1 MLLTECGAMQKCEQP
16 IGKIRRPVTLKIRAG
31 SLSGRIEFNFSKL
44 YYPRC
49 FGEA

>member
-1 MLLTECGAMQKCEQP
+1 MEQGG
-16 IGKIRRPVTLKIRAG
+16 IQKIREGG
-31 SLSGRIEFNFSKL
+31 SSASVEFNFSKL

>member
-1 MLLTECGAMQKCEQP
+1 MQPRYLIGARQEDKKSRSNNLAVQF
-16 IGKIRRPVTLKIRAG
+16 V
-31 SLSGRIEFNFSKL
+31 SVEFNFSKL

>member
-1 MLLTECGAMQKCEQP
+1 MLLMEHGRCRNVSSRWAKSEA
-16 IGKIRRPVTLKIRAG
+16 VALKIRAG

>member
-1 MLLTECGAMQKCEQP
+1 MQECEQP
-16 IGKIRRPVTLKIRAG
+16 MGKIRSRRKKNRAG